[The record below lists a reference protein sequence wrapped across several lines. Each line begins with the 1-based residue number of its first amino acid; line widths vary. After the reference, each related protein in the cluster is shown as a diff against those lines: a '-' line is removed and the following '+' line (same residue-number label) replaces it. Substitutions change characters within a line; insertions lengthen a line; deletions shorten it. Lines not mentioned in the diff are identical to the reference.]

1 MTVTTQVIQS
11 PSRGAYPTDKRF
23 AAGLLRSTSALA
35 RAFAFMICLLS
46 LILLSG
52 CGYQQSGSGAG
63 SVASP
68 TTSGSS
74 ASSPGYRWTSLY
86 RQDIRTVAVPIFT
99 NVDFARGDEFTLT
112 KAVVMQ
118 IEQRT
123 PYKVVSRDK
132 ADTIIEG
139 QITRV
144 KLTTVSSDR
153 SSALPQEQLY
163 GVRVDFVWKDL
174 RTGKIL
180 VERRGF
186 EQQSPFYP
194 TLGEGRPTG
203 AINSVEQLAIA
214 IVQELE
220 AQW

>member
-1 MTVTTQVIQS
+1 
-11 PSRGAYPTDKRF
+11 
-23 AAGLLRSTSALA
+23 
-35 RAFAFMICLLS
+35 
-46 LILLSG
+46 
-52 CGYQQSGSGAG
+52 
-63 SVASP
+63 
-68 TTSGSS
+68 
-74 ASSPGYRWTSLY
+74 
-86 RQDIRTVAVPIFT
+86 VAVPIFT
-99 NVDFARGDEFTLT
+99 NIDFARGDEFTLT
-112 KAVVMQ
+112 KAVVTQ

-132 ADTIIEG
+132 ADTILEG

-144 KLTTVSSDR
+144 KLGTISSDR
-153 SSALPQEQLY
+153 TSALPQEQLY
-163 GVRVDFVWKDL
+163 GIRINFTWKDL
-174 RTGKIL
+174 RTGKII

-203 AINSVEQLAIA
+203 SLNTVEQLATA

>member
-1 MTVTTQVIQS
+1 MAQPTPLLAETREKLGTRTT
-11 PSRGAYPTDKRF
+11 RRLR
-23 AAGLLRSTSALA
+23 AAGKLPAVIYGHKEKNVSVSVPAKHFNDSLA
-35 RAFAFMICLLS
+35 KGAHVFELGMGS
-46 LILLSG
+46 LKENVLVKDVQFDHLG
-52 CGYQQSGSGAG
+52 K
-63 SVASP
+63 
-68 TTSGSS
+68 
-74 ASSPGYRWTSLY
+74 
-86 RQDIRTVAVPIFT
+86 DIIH
-99 NVDFARGDEFTLT
+99 VDFARVDEFTLT